1 MGGEQPLTV
10 VGARLVETEFDP
22 GLDTERRYA
31 GAHGRLQ
38 VEQRIELASLEGA
51 PQVEITAPTLALVK
65 GDHLDP
71 GKSANRVASILPV
84 IQVMRV
90 WGQARWMTRTSA
102 SAWQQSPMAESR
114 SMQIEEGG
122 VWNSGMMWRNG
133 GKMDGWHYANSPV
146 DCKIARNWQPV
157 PVLLLTRCTVRA
169 GKPPYRKSNHCDY

>member
-1 MGGEQPLTV
+1 MLLSK
-10 VGARLVETEFDP
+10 A
-22 GLDTERRYA
+22 
-31 GAHGRLQ
+31 
-38 VEQRIELASLEGA
+38 
-51 PQVEITAPTLALVK
+51 ITST
-65 GDHLDP
+65 P

-114 SMQIEEGG
+114 SMQMEEGG
-122 VWNSGMMWRNG
+122 VWNSGMMWRYG

-157 PVLLLTRCTVRA
+157 LALILTRCTGPCWQA
-169 GKPPYRKSNHCDY
+169 ALS